1 MGFFWHAK
9 NTSASAFSPGRIL
22 DIRYFR
28 DFRDDLTNV
37 SLGTS
42 AFHSLGPALRRARS
56 AGTALDG
63 AKNNR

>member
-9 NTSASAFSPGRIL
+9 NTCASAFSPGRIL
-22 DIRYFR
+22 DIRYSR

-42 AFHSLGPALRRARS
+42 AFHSLGRLSAAPGLRRQ
-56 AGTALDG
+56 L
-63 AKNNR
+63 